1 MINKQLLSYKIISV
15 LGEGGMGTVYLAEH
29 TNFDRKVAIKAIHP
43 HLAKNDEIRQR
54 FKNEAATMA
63 RLQHPNIVSLYDY
76 FVDDEGLYLIMELVE
91 GVELESYLRNIGSPL
106 DEDVSTAFMKQLLD
120 AFSHAH
126 EKGVVHRD
134 IKPANIL
141 ITNDGIIKVLDFGI
155 AKIVDGDGMHNMTKT
170 GTQIGTVYYM
180 SPEQVQGKRVDAR
193 SDIYSLGVT
202 FYQMLTGQNPYNT
215 ATTEFEVYSKIVQE
229 QLPNPQLI
237 NSTISATTVSIL
249 NKATAKNSSLR
260 FQTCEQFKQALVKKE
275 LQESADDHD
284 IKKETVYS
292 SETKTNKTTT
302 ISPRESGASTAALIL
317 GIIGLI
323 LFWFP
328 IINLILGI
336 SAISLGSRGQKDSN
350 GNDASNK
357 GLGTAGIVLGSITTL
372 IGLIV
377 SFAVLTNL

>member
-91 GVELESYLRNIGSPL
+91 GIELESYLKNIGSPL
-106 DEDVSTAFMKQLLD
+106 DEHVTAAFMKQLLD

-141 ITNDGIIKVLDFGI
+141 ITNDGSIKVLDFGI
-155 AKIVDGDGMHNMTKT
+155 AKIVEGDGLHNMTKT

-180 SPEQVQGKRVDAR
+180 SPEQVQGKKVDAR

-202 FYQMLTGQNPYNT
+202 FYQMLTAQNPYSSS
-215 ATTEFEVYSKIVQE
+215 TTEFDVYSKIVQE
-229 QLPNPQLI
+229 QLPNPKEL
-237 NSTISATTVSIL
+237 NPTISDVIVSIL
-249 NKATAKNSSLR
+249 NKATAKDPDAR
-260 FQTCEQFKQALVKKE
+260 FQTCEQFKQALLKKE
-275 LQESADDHD
+275 QQTSAFNGNNHVQQNSKPNSQNKS
-284 IKKETVYS
+284 IKSTTS
-292 SETKTNKTTT
+292 SGVAT
-302 ISPRESGASTAALIL
+302 ASLVL
-317 GIIGLI
+317 GIIGFI
-323 LFWFP
+323 FCWFP
-328 IINLILGI
+328 FLNLILGI
-336 SAISLGSRGQKDSN
+336 LSFVFGIKGQKDSD
-350 GNDASNK
+350 GNKMSNA
-357 GLGTAGIVLGSITTL
+357 GSAVAGIVLGSITLFVTL
-372 IGLIV
+372 IQLL
-377 SFAVLTNL
+377 FLLTRI

>member
-91 GVELESYLRNIGSPL
+91 GIELESYLKNIGSPL
-106 DEDVSTAFMKQLLD
+106 DEHVTAAFMKQLLD

-141 ITNDGIIKVLDFGI
+141 ITNDGSIKVLDFGI
-155 AKIVDGDGMHNMTKT
+155 AKIVEGDGLHNMTKT

-180 SPEQVQGKRVDAR
+180 SPEQVQGKKVDAR

-202 FYQMLTGQNPYNT
+202 FYQMLTAQNPYSSS
-215 ATTEFEVYSKIVQE
+215 TTEFDVYSKIVQE
-229 QLPNPQLI
+229 QLPNPKEL
-237 NSTISATTVSIL
+237 NPTISDVIVSIL
-249 NKATAKNSSLR
+249 NKATAKDPDAR
-260 FQTCEQFKQALVKKE
+260 FQTCEQFKQALLKKE
-275 LQESADDHD
+275 QQTSAFNGNNHFQQNSKPNSQNKS
-284 IKKETVYS
+284 IKSTTS
-292 SETKTNKTTT
+292 SGVAT
-302 ISPRESGASTAALIL
+302 ASLVL
-317 GIIGLI
+317 GIIGFI
-323 LFWFP
+323 FCWFP
-328 IINLILGI
+328 FLNLILGI
-336 SAISLGSRGQKDSN
+336 LSFVFGIKGQKDSD
-350 GNDASNK
+350 GNKMSNA
-357 GLGTAGIVLGSITTL
+357 GSAVAGIVLGSITLFVTL
-372 IGLIV
+372 IQLL
-377 SFAVLTNL
+377 FLLTRI

>member
-1 MINKQLLSYKIISV
+1 MINKQLLSYTITSV

-29 TNFDRKVAIKAIHP
+29 INFDRKVAIKAIHP
-43 HLAKNDEIRQR
+43 HLAKNEEIRQR

-76 FVDDEGLYLIMELVE
+76 FVDEEGLYLIMELVE

-141 ITNDGIIKVLDFGI
+141 ITNDGTIKVLDFGI
-155 AKIVDGDGMHNMTKT
+155 AKIVDGDGLHNMTKT

-180 SPEQVQGKRVDAR
+180 SPEQVQGKKVDAR

-215 ATTEFEVYSKIVQE
+215 ATTEFEVYTKIVQE

-249 NKATAKNSSLR
+249 NKATAKDSSFR
-260 FQTCEQFKQALVKKE
+260 FQTCEQFKQALVKNE
-275 LQESADDHD
+275 FQESANNREV
-284 IKKETVYS
+284 KPVTVHS
-292 SETKTNKTTT
+292 ASTTTNKQSNT
-302 ISPRESGASTAALIL
+302 SLESGASTAALIL

-328 IINLILGI
+328 VINLILGI
-336 SAISLGSRGQKDSN
+336 LAIALGSRGQKDSN
-350 GNDASNK
+350 GNAATNK

-377 SFAVLTNL
+377 SFAVLANL